1 MGHVTREQNL
11 SASKRVL
18 IRGTRIS
25 ASGGRFSLMKYRLT
39 FFGAFGL
46 ALIGLATAQS
56 SQVHSSSAKS
66 TSDPLQAATKPLT
79 PKSAMPSSGHKS
91 SAAVLPPSTNV
102 GKTNAELSRVER
114 EKIKTGPSTSAS
126 KDSPKLAS
134 APKSNEANPAIN
146 YKYQKPVGGL
156 KATTPDANAKGSSTP
171 RVTKKN

>member
-1 MGHVTREQNL
+1 
-11 SASKRVL
+11 
-18 IRGTRIS
+18 
-25 ASGGRFSLMKYRLT
+25 MKYRLT
-39 FFGAFGL
+39 FFCAFGL
-46 ALIGLATAQS
+46 ALIGLATAQN

-66 TSDPLQAATKPLT
+66 ISDPLQSATKPLT
-79 PKSAMPSSGHKS
+79 PKSAMPSSSHKS
-91 SAAVLPPSTNV
+91 SAAALPPSTI

-114 EKIKTGPSTSAS
+114 EKIKTGPSPSAS